1 MSVCLC
7 EILKEAEQYPNVKI
21 EFNQRVVKCDTITGE
36 LELENTETHQTQ
48 ALKVDLIVGCDGAY
62 SAVRQSLLKQ
72 KPIDFSQYYISSWYL
87 GNITSSNTNVFLNE
101 TTTQK
106 LFYPSRTSH
115 ASGQGRRFCHAA

>member
-1 MSVCLC
+1 MIFS
-7 EILKEAEQYPNVKI
+7 KEAEQYPNVSI

-36 LELENTETHQTQ
+36 LELENTETHAIQ

-87 GNITSSNTNVFLNE
+87 GNYTSLISS
-101 TTTQK
+101 K
-106 LFYPSRTSH
+106 
-115 ASGQGRRFCHAA
+115 